1 MEKII
6 YLLRYLNTIIYEKE
20 GVFFPPK
27 MITNLNPKRLNTRV
41 LVFKIKTEK
50 IFVTLN
56 LLPTIF

>member
-1 MEKII
+1 MID
-6 YLLRYLNTIIYEKE
+6 LLRYLNIIIYEKIW
-20 GVFFPPK
+20 GVFPTK
-27 MITNLNPKRLNTRV
+27 NDYKSESKTSKNPHGI